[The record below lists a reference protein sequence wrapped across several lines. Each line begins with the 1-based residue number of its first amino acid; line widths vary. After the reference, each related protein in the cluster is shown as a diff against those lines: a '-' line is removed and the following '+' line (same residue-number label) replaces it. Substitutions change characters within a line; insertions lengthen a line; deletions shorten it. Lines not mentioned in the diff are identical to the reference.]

1 MGRRHPLCSAL
12 IACSLGVGGCA
23 QTPLSHEPGLVTT
36 WNRQPLPATSFP
48 TKLTLILYTR
58 YLEFD
63 QPSDP
68 SLEKWWSKH
77 KVRHQLEDVM
87 GEFPFLAPVASDEVP
102 TGDRVVVEATHAIRG
117 NKPLNTISQS
127 THYLIPSSARGVI
140 ELDAWVYRDSRLLNT
155 YEAVGTYAI
164 KRHLLFVA
172 LPFLWGYKVPARTM
186 EDAFRDL
193 FLQIQRDLPGTV
205 R

>member
-1 MGRRHPLCSAL
+1 MSSSGSPKVIGLLMVVGL
-12 IACSLGVGGCA
+12 IGCA
-23 QTPLSHEPGLVTT
+23 QTPLSHEPGLVAT
-36 WNRQPLPATSFP
+36 WDRRPLPPTTFP
-48 TKLTLILYTR
+48 TTLPLILHTR

-77 KVRHQLEDVM
+77 KVRHQLEDVL
-87 GEFPFLAPVASDEVP
+87 GEFPFLAPVTSDEVP

-117 NKPLNTISQS
+117 NKFLHTISQS
-127 THYLIPSSARGVI
+127 TYYLIPSSGRGVI
-140 ELDAWVYRDSRLLNT
+140 ELDARVYRNDQPPTS
-155 YEAVGTYAI
+155 YHAVGTYAI
-164 KRHLLFVA
+164 KRHLLFLA

-186 EDAFRDL
+186 EDTFRDL
-193 FLQIQRDLPGTV
+193 FLQIQQDLI